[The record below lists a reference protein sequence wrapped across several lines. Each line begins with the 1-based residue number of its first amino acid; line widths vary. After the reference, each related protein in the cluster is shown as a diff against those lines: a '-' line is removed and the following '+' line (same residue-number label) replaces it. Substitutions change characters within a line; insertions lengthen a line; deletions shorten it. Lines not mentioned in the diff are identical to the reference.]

1 MGIAIQ
7 DIYIRE
13 EEDQNYQ
20 GEVITYSDELEQI
33 ISMVKMILTTRKGE
47 VLGDPNFGVSLEDQI
62 FELNVSLTQL
72 ENDVRDQIS
81 QYVNIETTP
90 YRIDVQANYIQGT
103 TRDAVY
109 LDVLFNNVKYLGVL
123 VK

>member
-1 MGIAIQ
+1 MGISIQ

-13 EEDQNYQ
+13 ESDINYRDD
-20 GEVITYSDELEQI
+20 VITYSDELEQT

-62 FELNVSLTQL
+62 FSLNVSLSQL
-72 ENDVRDQIS
+72 ENDIRNQIAE
-81 QYVNIETTP
+81 YVLITNATYT
-90 YRIDVQANYIQGT
+90 IDVEANYVQGT
-103 TRDAVY
+103 TRDAVNI
-109 LDVLFNNVKYLGVL
+109 DIFFNHEKFLGVL